1 MNDENILPVVNPK
14 FNKTPKIHPLES
26 FYLPRFSPSQES
38 PSNSWWIYSCC
49 ILPLLLILI
58 FVLLFLKTI

>member
-26 FYLPRFSPSQES
+26 FYIPRFSSSE
-38 PSNSWWIYSCC
+38 NSVNNTCGVYLCC
-49 ILPLLLILI
+49 ILPLLLIGL
-58 FVLLFLKTI
+58 FVLLFLRII

>member
-14 FNKTPKIHPLES
+14 FNKTPQIHPLES
-26 FYLPRFSPSQES
+26 FYLPRFSSSQES
-38 PSNSWWIYSCC
+38 PNNSWWIYSCC